1 MLNEQ
6 PGAPAS
12 VTVKVWPATV
22 RVAVCVDV
30 VVFAATSKVTLPVP
44 EPVAPVAMLT
54 HAALLVA
61 VHEHPAVVVTAIDPE
76 PPAAAKL

>member
-6 PGAPAS
+6 LAAAC

-22 RVAVCVDV
+22 SVAVRVT
-30 VVFAATSKVTLPVP
+30 VVFAATSKVTLPLP
-44 EPVAPVAMLT
+44 EPVAPVAMLA

-61 VHEHPAVVVTAIDPE
+61 VHEQPVLVVTAIDPE
-76 PPAAAKL
+76 PPAAPKL